1 MFENNRVADSAFGA
15 AMKVLSSLECD
26 LLCFSF
32 LYHYL
37 FSGDTVFV
45 SNSCTSISSTSP
57 VRYTFSYKKS
67 YLTVIKV

>member
-37 FSGDTVFV
+37 FSDHTVFDLLA
-45 SNSCTSISSTSP
+45 NSCTSISSTSP
-57 VRYTFSYKKS
+57 V
-67 YLTVIKV
+67 